1 MPHDPRKYVY
11 DIWQAAHHIL
21 DFAAGK
27 SFEDYQADLLLRSG
41 VERQFE
47 IIGEALNQLA
57 RIAPEIAARVPEHR
71 RIISFRNLPI
81 HGYATIDA
89 RIVWGVI
96 EAKLPELAHAAKA
109 LLEAESGG

>member
-1 MPHDPRKYVY
+1 MPRDPHKYVY
-11 DIWQAAHHIL
+11 DVWQAAHHIL
-21 DFAAGK
+21 NFTAGK
-27 SFEDYQADLLLRSG
+27 TFEDYQADLLLRSG
-41 VERQFE
+41 IERQFE

-57 RIAPEIAARVPEHR
+57 RVAPEMAARIPEYH
-71 RIISFRNLPI
+71 RIISFRNLLI

-96 EAKLPELAHAAKA
+96 GAKLPELVAVATE